1 MFAAPFSSPAPKSG
15 AHMDE
20 FHFLR
25 PLWLLAL
32 PLGPLLAWAMWR
44 RMHAGVQWRDV
55 CDPHLL
61 PHLLVAPGGG
71 RGRLPYWLVIIAT
84 TLALLALA
92 GPAWERLEQPV
103 YRSLNARVVVLD
115 LSRSMDAADYPPS
128 RMTRA
133 RFKVVDILRRS
144 RDRPVGLVVF
154 AGDAFIVTPLTQD
167 ANTIISLLPSVD
179 TDIMPVQGSRADL
192 GLRAAA
198 QMLERGGARRGEVI
212 LITDGVKGQRAQS
225 EAAKLR
231 EAGFR
236 VSVLAAGTPQGAPIP
251 VQGGGFY
258 KRLDG
263 GIVVAMTDY
272 EELRAIA
279 QAGGGRFSALSNDD
293 SDIDYLLGAQTLK
306 PWEVDLQA
314 MHRTSEAWRDR
325 GPWLLLGLLPLAA
338 LAFRR
343 GWLTVVPLAVLMLP
357 SPADAAGWDDLWAR
371 PEQQAARAL
380 ERGDAALAARASDDP
395 LWRGS
400 ALYRDRQF
408 EEAVD
413 VFAQSDAV
421 IAHYNRG
428 NALAKAGRLREALDA
443 YDIVLDAVPE
453 HDDARH
459 NRELVARLLEEAR
472 QRSQRQQD
480 QESGGQGAQSSRDQR
495 QGTPTDSDQ
504 QEPSKSQEE
513 SRGEPVDSGEREDET
528 SPAKKADAATIEEP
542 PLTPE
547 EQQAMAQWL
556 RRIPDDPGGLLRR
569 KFQLE
574 YSRRRPERP
583 EGTDAW

>member
-1 MFAAPFSSPAPKSG
+1 
-15 AHMDE
+15 MDD

-32 PLGPLLAWAMWR
+32 PLGPLLAWALWR
-44 RMHAGVQWRDV
+44 RMHSGVQWRDV

-61 PHLLVAPGGG
+61 PHLLVAPAGA
-71 RGRLPYWLVIIAT
+71 RGRLPYWLLGAAT

-103 YRSLNARVVVLD
+103 YRTLNARAVVLD
-115 LSRSMDAADYPPS
+115 LSRSMDAADYQPS
-128 RMTRA
+128 RIIRA

-144 RDRPVGLVVF
+144 RDRPVGLAVF
-154 AGDAFIVTPLTQD
+154 AGDGFIVTPLTQD

-198 QMLERGGARRGEVI
+198 EMLERGGARRGEVI
-212 LITDGVKGQRAQS
+212 LITDGVKGRRAES
-225 EAAKLR
+225 EATRLR
-231 EAGFR
+231 DMGFR

-251 VQGGGFY
+251 VHGGGFY

-272 EELRAIA
+272 DALRAIA
-279 QAGGGRFSALSNDD
+279 RAGGGRFSALTNDD
-293 SDIDYLLGAQTLK
+293 ADIDHLLAGETLK
-306 PWEVDLQA
+306 PWEVDMQA
-314 MHRTSEAWRDR
+314 VHRASETWRDR
-325 GPWLLLGLLPLAA
+325 GPWLLILLLPIAA

-343 GWLTVVPLAVLMLP
+343 GWLMVVPLAVLVFP
-357 SPADAAGWDDLWAR
+357 SPSQAGGWDDLWAR

-380 ERGDAALAARASDDP
+380 ERGDAASAARASDDP
-395 LWRGS
+395 LWRGV
-400 ALYRDRQF
+400 ALYRDQQF
-408 EEAVD
+408 EEAVE
-413 VFAQSDAV
+413 VLSESDA
-421 IAHYNRG
+421 IMARYNRG
-428 NALAKAGRLREALDA
+428 NALAKAGRLREALDV
-443 YDIVLDAVPE
+443 YDGVLEVEPGHA
-453 HDDARH
+453 DARH
-459 NRELVARLLEEAR
+459 NRDLVARLLEEL
-472 QRSQRQQD
+472 RQQSRQQQD
-480 QESGGQGAQSSRDQR
+480 EESSGRGQQSSRDQQ
-495 QGTPTDSDQ
+495 QGSPSDTDER
-504 QEPSKSQEE
+504 EPSRSPSEAQREPAD
-513 SRGEPVDSGEREDET
+513 RGENDDDT
-528 SPAKKADAATIEEP
+528 SRNEANAAAAQQP
-542 PLTPE
+542 PLTAE